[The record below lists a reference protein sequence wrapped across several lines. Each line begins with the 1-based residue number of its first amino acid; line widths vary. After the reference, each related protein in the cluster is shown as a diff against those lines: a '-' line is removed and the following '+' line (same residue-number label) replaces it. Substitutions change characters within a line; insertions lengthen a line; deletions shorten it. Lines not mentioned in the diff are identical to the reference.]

1 MRMTDNQ
8 RIRAAAILRKH
19 FGADSTIRL
28 FGSRAD
34 DSKRGGDYDFF
45 VETDVEDVLEARNL
59 AQTELFLSAEFL
71 EQRVDIV
78 VRNRKSEYQLPI
90 YRIAIQEGV
99 VL

>member
-8 RIRAAAILRKH
+8 RIRAAVILRKY
-19 FGADSTIRL
+19 FGADCTIRL
-28 FGSRAD
+28 FGSRVD

-78 VRNRKSEYQLPI
+78 VRNFKSEYQLPI
-90 YRIAIQEGV
+90 YQIAMQEGI